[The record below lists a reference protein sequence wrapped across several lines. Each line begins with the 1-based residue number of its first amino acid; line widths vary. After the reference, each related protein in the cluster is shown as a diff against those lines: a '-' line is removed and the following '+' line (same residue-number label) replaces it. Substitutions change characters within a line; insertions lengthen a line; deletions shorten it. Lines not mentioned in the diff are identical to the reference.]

1 MEFRQSTFL
10 LDKKMIKELKSF
22 FKFSIVVFVVISAAA
37 GYGIGHNIEDE
48 FEILKFLLML
58 IGTALISSGSLGL
71 NAVQEAHLDALMPRT
86 KDRPMA
92 SGRFS
97 KRFGL
102 GLSLS
107 NIIVGS
113 LILFFFVKPLTCYV
127 GLIVIF
133 LYNVLYTMYWKKK
146 WVFAAVPG
154 AIPGALP
161 ATLGYSAANDNIF
174 SSESIYLFL
183 LMFLWQMPH
192 FWTLAIKYRDDYAKG
207 GFPVLPARLGKY
219 RTIYHISF
227 YVWAYVLLALMSPF
241 FVHFHYF
248 YYFMVIPFA
257 LIIVWQFF
265 KFGKASS
272 EKAWLPFFLWT
283 NFSYLAFLVA
293 PLFDK
298 YTQIIFR

>member
-1 MEFRQSTFL
+1 ML
-10 LDKKMIKELKSF
+10 IKELKSF

-37 GYGIGHNIEDE
+37 GYGIGHQIENNFD
-48 FEILKFLLML
+48 FLTFFLLL
-58 IGTALISSGSLGL
+58 IGTALISSGSLAL
-71 NAVQEAHLDALMPRT
+71 NAVQERDRDALMPRT

-92 SGRFS
+92 KGYFS
-97 KRFGL
+97 KKQGL
-102 GLSLS
+102 AIALG

-113 LILFFFVKPLTCYV
+113 LILFFWVKPLSCYV
-127 GLIVIF
+127 GLIIIF
-133 LYNVLYTMYWKKK
+133 LYNVLYTMHWKKK
-146 WVFAAVPG
+146 WAFAAVPG

-192 FWTLAIKYRDDYAKG
+192 FWTLAIKYREDYALA
-207 GFPVLPARLGKY
+207 GFPVLPAKLGKE
-219 RTIYHISF
+219 RTIYHTSF
-227 YVWAYVLLALMSPF
+227 YVCAYALLAIMSPF
-241 FVHFHYF
+241 FVDFHYF
-248 YYFMVIPFA
+248 YYFMVLPFA
-257 LIIVWQFF
+257 FIVVWQFL
-265 KFGKASS
+265 KFMGSTS